1 MVSRRA
7 LLLLLALIA
16 VPSRLL
22 AQEEPSAE
30 AIEFFEKK
38 IRPVLVEQCYSCHS
52 ADAKKLK
59 GKLLLDSREAAL
71 KGGETGPAVVT
82 GHPEKSLLIEAIEY
96 KNTDLLMPPRAKLS
110 DAQIA
115 DFRRWVTMGAPWPK
129 SVVAKKETKKN
140 EFDLDA
146 RRKSHWCWQPL
157 ATTKLPAVG
166 NELWAQS
173 PIDRYILAQLDAK
186 GLKPALAADRR
197 TWIRRVSFD
206 LVGLPPTAQEVEAFE
221 QDKSDDA
228 HAKVVDR
235 LLASPQFGE
244 RWGRHWLDLV
254 RYAESRGHEFDY
266 TIPNAWQYR
275 DYVIRAFNADVPYDK
290 FVTEHLAGDLM
301 PTPRKHP
308 QQGFNESILGTGF
321 WFLGEQ
327 IHSPVDIT
335 QDKADR
341 FDNMVDVMSK
351 TFLSLTVSCAR
362 CHDHKFD
369 AISARDYYSLA
380 SFLESS
386 SYRLVP
392 FESLEHNRGV
402 AERLWKARAEAR
414 PRVLKAIGELVRA
427 DAERVPQYLKA
438 ARESLKAGKID
449 STLDPAKV
457 AAWKQILTFAAKDAT
472 SPLHAIAVASD
483 DWAGFVATLKKQPE
497 ASKAEVIV
505 DYANPGRSG
514 FEPDGFGFGS
524 EALKPGELR
533 WSDDPKQPLRGIADR
548 GFADFDSAWAKP
560 KAAPGSEQEPTP
572 LGRMV
577 RSGRTLRT
585 PSFEV
590 KTGPIHLLVRGQAM
604 VYVGM
609 EKHVQI
615 AGPLHAALVQGF
627 NVGPEWKWHTINLAP
642 YKGRRAHFEIT
653 PEIGECSIAM
663 IAQGDGPLPPAKPI
677 VVTEAVANAKTWN
690 DAAEGVAKSLLGVA
704 DRLASDRLSTED
716 AMWADWAYRHRAT
729 FGDATKLD
737 TAVREAFG
745 EQAKIASDIRHD
757 SRLAPAMLDGDQA
770 NLRVYLRGSYKTP
783 GDETPRR
790 HLEAFAGSQ
799 PIPAERGSG
808 RLELARQI
816 VDPKLTPLTP
826 RVIVNRLWHH
836 LFGRGIV
843 ASVDDFGVLG
853 ERPTHP
859 ELLDYLA
866 NDFVANGW
874 SMKKAIRSMVL
885 SNTYRMSV
893 QPDAK
898 AAQVD
903 PSNLL
908 LQHMRVR
915 RLEGEAIRD
924 AMLAVSG
931 RLDPTMHGPPVPVHL
946 TNFQEGRGR
955 PGSGPI
961 DGNGRRSVYLS
972 VRRNFLSPFLLAFDT
987 PIPFSAVG
995 KRSMSNVPAQALI
1008 LLNDP
1013 FVHQQ
1018 AEIWAKKTLAQS
1030 KTDEERIA
1038 GMHLAAFGRMPSPD
1052 EAAACLEYV
1061 RQRPANSPEAAAWAS
1076 LAHVLF
1082 NAKEFIFLQ

>member
-1 MVSRRA
+1 MVCRRSCLLFVA
-7 LLLLLALIA
+7 LAFA
-16 VPSRLL
+16 PSQLS
-22 AQEEPSAE
+22 AQEATSAE
-30 AIEFFEKK
+30 ANEFFEKK
-38 IRPVLVEQCYSCHS
+38 IRPLLVEQCYSCHS

-59 GKLLLDSREAAL
+59 GKLLLDSREAAI
-71 KGGETGPAVVT
+71 KGGETGPAVVA
-82 GHPEKSLLIEAIEY
+82 GNPEKSLLIEAIEY
-96 KNTDLLMPPRAKLS
+96 KNVDLLMPPRAKLS

-115 DFRRWVTMGAPWPK
+115 DLRRWVTMGAPWPK
-129 SVVAKKETKKN
+129 SVVAKQEPKKN
-140 EFDLDA
+140 EFDLEA

-157 ATTKLPAVG
+157 ADTKLPTVA
-166 NELWAQS
+166 NTAWART
-173 PIDRYILAQLDAK
+173 PIDRYILAKLEEK
-186 GLKPALAADRR
+186 GLKPAPAADRR

-206 LVGLPPTAQEVEAFE
+206 IIGLPPTAEEIEAFE
-221 QDKSDDA
+221 RDTSDDA

-235 LLASPQFGE
+235 LLASPHFGE
-244 RWGRHWLDLV
+244 RWARHWLDLV

-266 TIPNAWQYR
+266 TIPNAYQYR
-275 DYVIRAFNADVPYDK
+275 DYVIRALNADVPYDR
-290 FVTEHLAGDLM
+290 FATEHLAGDLM

-351 TFLSLTVSCAR
+351 TFLGLTVSCAR

-392 FESLEHNRGV
+392 FDSLEHNRGV
-402 AERLWKARAEAR
+402 AERLWKARADAK
-414 PRVLKAIGELVRA
+414 PRVLQALNNLMRA
-427 DAERVPQYLKA
+427 DAERIPQYLKA
-438 ARESLKAGKID
+438 ARESLKGGKAD
-449 STLDPAKV
+449 PNLDPAKT
-457 AAWKQILTFAAKDAT
+457 AAWKQALAAATKDP
-472 SPLHAIAVASD
+472 SNPLHALAAAPE
-483 DWAGFVATLKKQPE
+483 DWAGFVAALQKQPD
-497 ASKAEVIV
+497 ATKAEIIV

-514 FEPDGFGFGS
+514 FEPDGFGFGPDV
-524 EALKPGELR
+524 LKPGDLR
-533 WSDDPKQPLRGIADR
+533 WSNDPKEPLRGIAER
-548 GFADFDSAWAKP
+548 GSADFDATWSKP
-560 KAAPGSEQEPTP
+560 KAAPGSENEPTP

-590 KTGPIHLLVRGQAM
+590 KNGPIHLLVRGQAM

-627 NVGPEWKWHTINLAP
+627 NVGSDWKWHTINLAP
-642 YKGRRAHFEIT
+642 YKGRRAHLEIT
-653 PEIGECSIAM
+653 PEIGECSIA
-663 IAQGDGPLPPAKPI
+663 IVAQGDGPLPSAKPI
-677 VVTEAVANAKTWN
+677 VLPQAFESAKTWN
-690 DAAEGVAKSLLGVA
+690 DAADGIAKA
-704 DRLASDRLSTED
+704 ILSGD
-716 AMWADWAYRHRAT
+716 AVWSNWAYRQRAI
-729 FGDATKLD
+729 FGDSSKLD
-737 TAVREAFG
+737 EVVREAFA
-745 EQAKIASDIRHD
+745 EQAKIASEIRHD
-757 SRLAPAMLDGDQA
+757 SRLAPAMLDGDAA
-770 NLRVYLRGSYKTP
+770 NLRVYLRGNYKTM
-783 GDETPRR
+783 GEETPRR
-790 HLEAFAGSQ
+790 HLEAFVGSQ
-799 PIPAERGSG
+799 PISAERGSG

-816 VDPKLTPLTP
+816 VDPKLTPLFP
-826 RVIVNRLWHH
+826 RVIVNRIWQH

-859 ELLDYLA
+859 ELLDHLA
-866 NDFVANGW
+866 SDFVANGW
-874 SMKKAIRSMVL
+874 SLKKAIRTMVL

-898 AAQVD
+898 AAEAD

-931 RLDPTMHGPPVPVHL
+931 RLDATMHGPSVPVHL
-946 TNFQEGRGR
+946 TTFQDGRGR

-961 DGNGRRSVYLS
+961 DGNGRRSIYLS

-995 KRSMSNVPAQALI
+995 KRSVSNVPAQALI

-1018 AEIWAKKTLAQS
+1018 AEIWAKKTLAQG

-1038 GMHLAAFGRMPSPD
+1038 SMHLAAFGRPPSP
-1052 EAAACLEYV
+1052 EETAACLEYV

>member
-1 MVSRRA
+1 MVCRRA
-7 LLLLLALIA
+7 LLLLSALLLL
-16 VPSRLL
+16 PGRLT
-22 AQEEPSAE
+22 AQDDASPE

-38 IRPVLVEQCYSCHS
+38 VRPLLVDQCYSCHS
-52 ADAKKLK
+52 ADAKKVK
-59 GKLLLDSREAAL
+59 GKLLLDSREAAI
-71 KGGETGPAVVT
+71 KGGETGPAVVAK
-82 GHPEKSLLIEAIEY
+82 HPEKSLLIEAIEY
-96 KNTDLLMPPRAKLS
+96 KNVDLLMPPRAKLS

-115 DFRRWVTMGAPWPK
+115 DLRKWVAMGAPWPK
-129 SVVAKKETKKN
+129 TIVAKKEAKKD
-140 EFDLDA
+140 EFDLEA
-146 RRKSHWCWQPL
+146 RRKSHWCWQAL
-157 ATTKLPAVG
+157 AETKLPDVK
-166 NELWAQS
+166 NEAWAKT
-173 PIDRYILAQLDAK
+173 PIDRYILAKLEAK
-186 GLKPALAADRR
+186 GLKPAPAADRR

-206 LVGLPPTAQEVEAFE
+206 IVGLPPTAQEIEAFE
-221 QDKSDDA
+221 QDKGDDA

-244 RWGRHWLDLV
+244 RWARHWLDLV

-266 TIPNAWQYR
+266 TIPNAYQYR
-275 DYVIRAFNADVPYDK
+275 DYVIRALNADVPYDR
-290 FVTEHLAGDLM
+290 FATEHLAGDLM
-301 PTPRKHP
+301 PTVRKHP

-327 IHSPVDIT
+327 VHSPVDIT

-351 TFLSLTVSCAR
+351 TFLGLTVSCAR

-380 SFLESS
+380 SFIESS

-402 AERLWKARAEAR
+402 AERLWKARAEAK
-414 PRVLKAIGELVRA
+414 PQVLKALADLVRT

-438 ARESLKAGKID
+438 ARESLKTGKD
-449 STLDPAKV
+449 DPNLDFKKLTT
-457 AAWKQILTFAAKDAT
+457 WKQILTVASKDAT
-472 SPLHAIAVASD
+472 SPLHILAAAPD
-483 DWAGFVATLKKQPE
+483 DWAGYIASLTKQPE
-497 ASKAEVIV
+497 ASKAEIIV

-514 FEPDGFGFGS
+514 FEPDGFGFGPD
-524 EALKPGELR
+524 ALKPGDLR
-533 WSDDPKQPLRGIADR
+533 WSTDQTQPLRGIADR
-548 GFADFDSAWAKP
+548 GIADFDATWSKP
-560 KAAPGSEQEPTP
+560 KASPGSENEPTP

-590 KTGPIHLLVRGQAM
+590 KNGLVHVLVRGQAM

-615 AGPLHAALVQGF
+615 AGPLHGALVQAF
-627 NVGPEWKWHTINLAP
+627 NVGLEWKWHTINLTP

-663 IAQGDGPLPPAKPI
+663 VAQGEGPLPAAKPI
-677 VVTEAVANAKTWN
+677 VVPESFAKTKTWN
-690 DAAEGVAKSLLGVA
+690 DAADGVAKALL
-704 DRLASDRLSTED
+704 SND
-716 AMWADWAYRHRAT
+716 ATWANWAYRHRAVL
-729 FGDATKLD
+729 GDATKLD
-737 TAVREAFG
+737 EVVREAFA
-745 EQAKIASDIRHD
+745 EQTKIASDIRHD

-770 NLRVYLRGSYKTP
+770 NLRVYLRGSYKTM

-799 PIPAERGSG
+799 PISAERGSG

-816 VDPKLTPLTP
+816 VDPKLTPLFP
-826 RVIVNRLWHH
+826 RVIVNRIWHH

-843 ASVDDFGVLG
+843 GSVDDFGYLG

-859 ELLDYLA
+859 ELLDHLA
-866 NDFVANGW
+866 SDFVANGW
-874 SMKKAIRSMVL
+874 SLKKAIRTMVL

-898 AAQVD
+898 AMETD
-903 PSNLL
+903 PGNLL
-908 LQHMRVR
+908 LHHMRVR

-924 AMLAVSG
+924 AMLTVSG
-931 RLDPTMHGPPVPVHL
+931 RLDRMMYGPSIPVHL
-946 TNFQEGRGR
+946 TTFQDGRGR

-995 KRSMSNVPAQALI
+995 RRSVSNVPAQALI

-1018 AEIWAKKTLAQS
+1018 AEIWAKKTLAQG

-1038 GMHLAAFGRMPSPD
+1038 SMHLAAFGRQPSA
-1052 EAAACLEYV
+1052 EETAACLEYV